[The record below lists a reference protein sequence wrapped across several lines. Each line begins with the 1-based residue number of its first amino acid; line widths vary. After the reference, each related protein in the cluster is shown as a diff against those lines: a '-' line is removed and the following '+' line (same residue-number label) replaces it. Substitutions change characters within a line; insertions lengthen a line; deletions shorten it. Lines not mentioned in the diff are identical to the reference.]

1 MAHLTQSHQR
11 LLESIYDTHGVW
23 KAKVRLDLPHMGE
36 IERITWEADTLQML
50 AQLEEAGLLTA
61 KQSGVLRTVRMGDRV
76 VGEFAADRHITRAG
90 MFAVLEDQQR

>member
-11 LLESIYDTHGVW
+11 LLESLYDPTGSGRPKCGWTSHTW
-23 KAKVRLDLPHMGE
+23 VRSSASPG
-36 IERITWEADTLQML
+36 RPTPSRCSPSSRRR
-50 AQLEEAGLLTA
+50 G
-61 KQSGVLRTVRMGDRV
+61 GVLRTVRMGDRV